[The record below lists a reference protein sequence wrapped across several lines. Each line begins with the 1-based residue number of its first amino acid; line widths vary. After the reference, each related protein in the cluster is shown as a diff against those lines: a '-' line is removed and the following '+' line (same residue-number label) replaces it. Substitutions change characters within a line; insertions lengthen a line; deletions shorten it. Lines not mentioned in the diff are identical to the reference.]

1 MNYSQKNANT
11 LAAMQSINSA
21 LSDLKIEGD
30 DLIYN
35 GQRVNISKF
44 DINLLMGD
52 ALPFESQLTTL
63 TPNDVYKIISLHAI
77 TLASKTP
84 ALTSNKNEAELEALK
99 QKNPRLNNIVITTR
113 ELPNGSKQEY
123 INIVDSEGKD
133 HLLYN
138 MYNVDLMQMYM
149 EALTKFGS
157 SDITPEQLFEVFRER
172 CTEVDLEDTYD
183 MAHRSGT
190 SEEFRTK
197 MEDYEKKHQDDKH
210 YALGNEENNILISN
224 DHTVTSYE
232 RDKEGNLVQKD
243 FGNSAIRD
251 GELNTGDNA
260 TTTSAGTGGNSEP
273 TPPEPT
279 PTAPA
284 TPSAEEGLN
293 VNEQDAAVALKEEA
307 RVIKLISQEE
317 FYRLIS
323 SSVDLTEEELK
334 QVQLFN
340 SYLEDL
346 MVYRDYLLPELR
358 EILAKFEYV
367 MAQYATA
374 NEEELNQNQ
383 QTELNKYY
391 EMQDNIEKR
400 VLKSDNVNLENE
412 VQKLKLVMPEKEGKT
427 NSVAIILIMSALVII
442 MGIVAVVIGR

>member
-1 MNYSQKNANT
+1 MNNQ
-11 LAAMQSINSA
+11 
-21 LSDLKIEGD
+21 
-30 DLIYN
+30 
-35 GQRVNISKF
+35 
-44 DINLLMGD
+44 
-52 ALPFESQLTTL
+52 
-63 TPNDVYKIISLHAI
+63 
-77 TLASKTP
+77 
-84 ALTSNKNEAELEALK
+84 
-99 QKNPRLNNIVITTR
+99 LNNIVITTR

-183 MAHRSGT
+183 MAHKSGT
-190 SEEFRTK
+190 SEEFKTK
-197 MEDYEKKHQDDKH
+197 MEDYEKKHIDDKH

-232 RDKEGNLVQKD
+232 RDTDGNLVQRD
-243 FGNSAIRD
+243 FANSANQNS
-251 GELNTGDNA
+251 NTGENSSQS
-260 TTTSAGTGGNSEP
+260 TSEAASGT
-273 TPPEPT
+273 TPPENT
-279 PTAPA
+279 EVTENVQEVMN
-284 TPSAEEGLN
+284 TEGELS
-293 VNEQDAAVALKEEA
+293 VNEQDEITHLKEEA
-307 RVIKLISQEE
+307 IVIKLISQEE
-317 FYRLIS
+317 FYKLIS
-323 SSVDLTEEELK
+323 STTLLSEEEVK
-334 QVQLFN
+334 QIQLFN

-367 MAQYATA
+367 MSEYAVA

-383 QTELNKYY
+383 KTELNKYY

-400 VLKSDNVNLENE
+400 VLTNDNVNLENE

-427 NSVAIILIMSALVII
+427 SSVAIVLIMSALVVI
-442 MGIVAVVIGR
+442 MGIIAVVVGR

>member
-1 MNYSQKNANT
+1 MNYTEKNKNT

-35 GQRVNISKF
+35 GQRVNISNF

-84 ALTSNKNEAELEALK
+84 TLATNKNEAELQALQ
-99 QKNPRLNNIVITTR
+99 QKNPNLKNVVITTR

-123 INIVDSEGKD
+123 INIVDSEGVD

-149 EALTKFGS
+149 EALSKYGS
-157 SDITPEQLFEVFRER
+157 SDITPEQLYEVFKER
-172 CTEVDLEDTYD
+172 CTEIQLEDTYD
-183 MAHRSGT
+183 MSRRSGT
-190 SEEFRTK
+190 SEEFKTK
-197 MEDYEKKHQDDKH
+197 MDDYERQHLDDKH

-232 RDKEGNLVQKD
+232 RDDDGNLVQKD
-243 FGNSAIRD
+243 FSNSAIRD
-251 GELNTGDNA
+251 GELNTRDNV
-260 TTTSAGTGGNSEP
+260 TTSGTSSSGGD
-273 TPPEPT
+273 
-279 PTAPA
+279 TAPA
-284 TPSAEEGLN
+284 EPAPETPEEPSAEESLS
-293 VNEQDAAVALKEEA
+293 VNEEDAIAHLKEEA
-307 RVIKLISQEE
+307 IAIKLISQEE

-323 SSVDLTEEELK
+323 SSVELTEEELK
-334 QVQLFN
+334 QIQLFN

-358 EILAKFEYV
+358 DILAKFEYL
-367 MAQYATA
+367 MGQYAVA
-374 NEEELNQNQ
+374 NDEELNENQ
-383 QTELNKYY
+383 RDELTKYY
-391 EMQDNIEKR
+391 EMQENIEKR
-400 VLKSDNVNLENE
+400 LITDNNVSIDNE
-412 VQKLKLVMPEKEGKT
+412 IQKLRLVMPEKEGKT
-427 NSVAIILIMSALVII
+427 NSVVIILIMSALVVI